1 MTRPITVL
9 RVPTTVLRTY
19 CAQWVEINSE
29 REFVNEEKYL
39 KYCNYT
45 DPATNF
51 ESINLFE
58 TKYGLSG
65 LISAWK
71 EVTN

>member
-1 MTRPITVL
+1 M
-9 RVPTTVLRTY
+9 
-19 CAQWVEINSE
+19 EK
-29 REFVNEEKYL
+29 KYL

-45 DPATNF
+45 DPATNVD
-51 ESINLFE
+51 SINLYE
-58 TKYGLSG
+58 AKYGLSG